1 MVRRRLAGAARWVAP
16 TLLLLLLPFPL
27 IAQRFTDATLSG
39 PFAWLTGIV
48 LRTAV
53 GPLTG
58 GDWVDLAPADW
69 DGDGNLDLF
78 IGSGYGDLLFFRRNG
93 DGTFDSPSGLG
104 SAQPDPFAFE
114 PARSQACP
122 AACGWDGDGDLDL
135 LLATEQKVFFYE
147 TRVSEAG
154 STFAP
159 GVELLAE
166 GGKRLLPVPDC
177 SITAVRL
184 VPGGLPDLFISCPDG
199 RLLRA
204 ERKGKDLLGE
214 PVELLPAGELPRART
229 DVSDFD
235 GDRVPDAVIGT
246 ADGRAFLRRGELANG
261 RLRFGDLTPIGSA
274 EGVVPGPEG
283 VELHDLSPRVVDW
296 DGDGDADLLLGCR
309 SGHVVLLE
317 RTGPDQ
323 LVAAGYLQ
331 ERNAPIDAG
340 RCATADVGDWDGD
353 GREDL
358 VVGGEDGLLRV
369 YPDEGRG
376 RQGVFGPGE
385 PLHQTDRPWRAEGG
399 HSWPAI
405 VPHTGGRL
413 PMLAV
418 GGGSGTVL
426 LLGRTGAGFTR
437 GERVSAGGRVIALS
451 GLATVTACD
460 YDVDDDADLFLG
472 ARERPAAPLGSP
484 QPIIYLENGAGPGQP
499 PVFSK
504 AAQVELYTGGPAADS
519 PLEEAGDLRPYA
531 VSVAEWAPGGNP
543 QFVVAGAQ
551 GVDLFSTPSRRN
563 VYPTLF
569 LAPGEGSRLLPP
581 VYSCRA
587 VPLSGRLG
595 LLVGTEAYG
604 ILCWYPRG
612 AWEALNGR

>member
-1 MVRRRLAGAARWVAP
+1 MARCRLVGATRWVAP
-16 TLLLLLLPFPL
+16 TLISLLLPLPST
-27 IAQRFTDATLSG
+27 AQRFTDATLSG

-48 LRTAV
+48 LRTTI

-58 GDWVDLAPADW
+58 GDWVDLAAADW
-69 DGDGNLDLF
+69 DGDGDLDLF
-78 IGSGYGDLLFFRRNG
+78 IGSGYGDLLFFRRNA
-93 DGTFDSPSGLG
+93 DGTFDPPSGLG

-122 AACGWDGDGDLDL
+122 ATCDWDGDGDLDL

-147 TRVSEAG
+147 TRASEAG
-154 STFAP
+154 PTFAP

-166 GGKRLLPVPDC
+166 GGKHLLSVLDC
-177 SITAVRL
+177 AISAVRL
-184 VPGGLPDLFISCPDG
+184 PPGGLPDLFISCPDG

-214 PVELLPAGELPRART
+214 PVELLPAGDLPRART

-235 GDRVPDAVIGT
+235 GDGVPDAVIGT
-246 ADGRAFLRRGELANG
+246 ADGRAFLRRGEMADG
-261 RLRFGDLTPIGSA
+261 RLRFGELTPIGSA
-274 EGVVPGPEG
+274 EGAVPGPEG
-283 VELHDLSPRVVDW
+283 VELQDLSPRAVDW
-296 DGDGDADLLLGCR
+296 DGDGDADLLVGCR
-309 SGHVVLLE
+309 SGHVALLE

-323 LVAAGYLQ
+323 LIAAGYLQ
-331 ERNAPIDAG
+331 ELNAPIDAG
-340 RCATADVGDWDGD
+340 RCAAADLGDWDGD
-353 GREDL
+353 RRQDL

-376 RQGVFGPGE
+376 LQGLFGPGKL
-385 PLHQTDRPWRAEGG
+385 LHQGDKLWRSEGG
-399 HSWPAI
+399 YSWPAI

-418 GGGSGTVL
+418 GGGSRNVL
-426 LLGRTGAGFTR
+426 LLSRTEAGLTR
-437 GERVSAGGRVIALS
+437 GERVSAGGRVLTLS
-451 GLATVTACD
+451 GVTMVTACD
-460 YDVDDDADLFLG
+460 YDLDEDTDLFLG
-472 ARERPAAPLGSP
+472 ARERPGAPLGSL

-504 AAQVELYTGGPAADS
+504 AAQVELYTGGPGADS
-519 PLEEAGDLRPYA
+519 TLEEAGDLRPYA
-531 VSVAEWAPGGNP
+531 VSVADWITGGDP
-543 QFVVAGAQ
+543 AFIVAGAQ
-551 GVDLFSTPSRRN
+551 GVDLFTTPSRRN

-587 VPLSGRLG
+587 APLSGRLG